1 MSLRLCSGR
10 SALTLAVVAVLAGC
24 APLQPELPRVGRAQL
39 ELPAGPWEPLGQTG
53 DVIDVLPDDTSH
65 DLPVETVALGLRG
78 ADRQLLAVL
87 LVQTNSTNYPRD
99 TTLWTVPCTPQKG
112 VHVEDAAKASPVRI
126 DCLRYKRRAD
136 TEGYMEQSRPAVAQ
150 WMARY
155 KAEPAK
161 PYSHVSYRYATTG
174 GAYVSVDAVVDQRL
188 LRPDTRNNE
197 EFLRA
202 GRPALEWGDK
212 LAQAVRVSAGMM
224 DGRLVIPAFPIA
236 PPQ

>member
-1 MSLRLCSGR
+1 MFLRSCFVRSV
-10 SALTLAVVAVLAGC
+10 SALAVAAAVAGC
-24 APLQPELPRVGRAQL
+24 APLQPDLPRVGRAQL
-39 ELPAGPWEPLGQTG
+39 ELPPGQWERLGQRG

-65 DLPVETVALGLRG
+65 DLPVEAVAMGLRG

-99 TTLWTVPCTPQKG
+99 TTLWTVPCPPQKG
-112 VHVEDAAKASPVRI
+112 VHVEDAARASPVRI

-136 TEGYMEQSRPAVAQ
+136 TDGYLLQSRPAVAH
-150 WMARY
+150 WLDRY
-155 KAEPAK
+155 QAEPVK

-188 LRPDTRNNE
+188 LRPETRNNE

-202 GRPALEWGDK
+202 GRPALEWGDQ
-212 LAQAVRVSAGMM
+212 LAHAVRQSAGMM
-224 DGRLVIPAFPIA
+224 DGRLIIPPFPI
-236 PPQ
+236 PPVP

>member
-10 SALTLAVVAVLAGC
+10 VLLSLAAVATVTGC
-24 APLQPELPRVGRAQL
+24 APLQPDLPHVGRAQL
-39 ELPAGPWEPLGQTG
+39 ELPAGEWVPLGRSD

-65 DLPVETVALGLRG
+65 DLPVQTVGMGLRG
-78 ADRQLLAVL
+78 ADKQLLAVL

-99 TTLWTVPCTPQKG
+99 TTLWAVPCTTEKG
-112 VHVEDAAKASPVRI
+112 VHVEDAARASPVRI

-136 TEGYMEQSRPAVAQ
+136 TEGYMGQNRPAVAQ
-150 WMARY
+150 WMNRY
-155 KAEPAK
+155 KAEPTK

-188 LRPDTRNNE
+188 LRPETRNNE

-212 LAQAVRVSAGMM
+212 LAQAVRLSAAMM
-224 DGRLVIPAFPIA
+224 DGRLVIPPFPIA